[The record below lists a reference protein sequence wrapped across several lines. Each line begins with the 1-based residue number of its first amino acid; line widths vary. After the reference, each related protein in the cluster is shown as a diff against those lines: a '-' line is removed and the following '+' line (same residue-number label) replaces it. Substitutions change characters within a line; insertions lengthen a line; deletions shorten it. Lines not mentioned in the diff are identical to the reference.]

1 MKLLYAATLLLTA
14 LLSGNQALA
23 RPEDM
28 FFAQKCNTFGRLRFK
43 ALQDTLN
50 GAIFSQSCLCE
61 VM

>member
-28 FFAQKCNTFGRLRFK
+28 FLLR
-43 ALQDTLN
+43 N
-50 GAIFSQSCLCE
+50 AIPLEDFVLKPYKTRSTVQYSLK
-61 VM
+61 VAYVK